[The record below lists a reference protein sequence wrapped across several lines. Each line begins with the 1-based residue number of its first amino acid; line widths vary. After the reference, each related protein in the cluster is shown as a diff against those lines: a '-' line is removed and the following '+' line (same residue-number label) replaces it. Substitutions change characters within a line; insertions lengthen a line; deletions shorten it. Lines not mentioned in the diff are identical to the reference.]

1 MDGGKKE
8 GARTYPCSF
17 PGAFQCPFLQSEPS
31 FITLILF
38 CRMTNIRVPAQH
50 HFIPSTDNTLLS
62 PFGFNILVLTIQ
74 ISLVGN
80 DFISPTLSVSVLFG
94 IFTYFP
100 EIHMSDL
107 QLDL

>member
-8 GARTYPCSF
+8 GARTYPRSF
-17 PGAFQCPFLQSEPS
+17 PGAFQCPFSQSEPS

-38 CRMTNIRVPAQH
+38 CRMTHIRAPAQH
-50 HFIPSTDNTLLS
+50 HFTPSTDNTLCLL
-62 PFGFNILVLTIQ
+62 LVLTIQ
-74 ISLVGN
+74 VSFVGN
-80 DFISPTLSVSVLFG
+80 DFISPTLSVFLFG

-100 EIHMSDL
+100 EICMSDL